1 MRRRKVRQ
9 LKALRV
15 ELPVVLDLV
24 AVPLGLVV
32 QPVQVARRVVLQVVL
47 AGLRALLVLE
57 RLQVRLARLPVLYLP

>member
-15 ELPVVLDLV
+15 ELLVVLDLV

-32 QPVQVARRVVLQVVL
+32 QPVQVARRVVLLVR

-57 RLQVRLARLPVLYLP
+57 RLQVPLARLPVLYLP